1 MRLYWELARVGFMR
15 NAAYLGATFAGI
27 FTNTVWGFM
36 ISFVQLAL
44 FASRRSVAGYDAAD
58 ALTYVWVS
66 QGMLMAVYVWGGWVE
81 IAQRVRTG
89 DIATDFHR
97 PVDFQGYWLA
107 QDLGRAAFHAIFRGI
122 PPVLVASLVFP
133 LRFPASPATWL
144 AFASSLLL
152 AVGIS
157 FALRFLVNLS
167 AFWILDHR
175 GVASIAGFAWPFLA
189 GMYGIPLAYLPEPI
203 YRVVSVLPFASM
215 GQAPLSVFLEKPGL
229 VPTLALQAMW
239 VVVLLGVGRLVLAR
253 AERRLVVQGG

>member
-1 MRLYWELARVGFMR
+1 MRVYWELARVGYLR
-15 NAAYLGATFAGI
+15 QTAYWGATCAGV

-44 FASRRSVAGYDAAD
+44 FAAHTRVAGYDATD

-66 QGMLMAVYVWGGWVE
+66 QGMLMTVYIWGGWVE
-81 IAQRVRTG
+81 IAQRIRTG

-107 QDLGRAAFHAIFRGI
+107 QDIGRALYHAIFRGI
-122 PPVLVASLVFP
+122 PPVLVASLVFH
-133 LRFPASPATWL
+133 LRFPTSPLTWL
-144 AFASSLLL
+144 VFAVSLLL
-152 AVGIS
+152 AVCIS

-175 GVASIAGFAWPFLA
+175 GVASIASFAWPFLA

-229 VPTLALQAMW
+229 VPTLALQAVW
-239 VVVLLGVGRLVLAR
+239 VVALLALGRVVLAR